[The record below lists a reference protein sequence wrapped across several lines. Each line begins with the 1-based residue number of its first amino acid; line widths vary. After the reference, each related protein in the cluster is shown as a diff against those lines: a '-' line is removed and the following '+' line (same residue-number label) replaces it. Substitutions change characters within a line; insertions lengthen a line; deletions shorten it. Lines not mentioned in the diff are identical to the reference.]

1 MKNKKRLLWDEALEI
16 QGGWDLETFFLF
28 YISLQKSLQTLHSD
42 TQSLL
47 LMAQKWFLHQLN
59 LWNTGG
65 AGMFEWAD
73 MLPVIPV

>member
-1 MKNKKRLLWDEALEI
+1 M
-16 QGGWDLETFFLF
+16 GGTWKHFFLF

-47 LMAQKWFLHQLN
+47 LMTQKWFLHQLN
-59 LWNTGG
+59 LWNAGG